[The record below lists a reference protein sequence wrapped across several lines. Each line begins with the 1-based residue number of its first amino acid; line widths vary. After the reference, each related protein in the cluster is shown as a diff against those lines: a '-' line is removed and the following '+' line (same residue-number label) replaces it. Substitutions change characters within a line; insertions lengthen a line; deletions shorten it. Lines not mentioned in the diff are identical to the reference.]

1 MFKSPPPDD
10 PKDIQN
16 NRFRL
21 RFEKNAILM
30 IEDTLPNQNLTG
42 DQWLAWSL
50 DEQGNKIKMGK
61 IPSKI
66 KFVF

>member
-1 MFKSPPPDD
+1 
-10 PKDIQN
+10 
-16 NRFRL
+16 
-21 RFEKNAILM
+21 M
-30 IEDTLPNQNLTG
+30 IEDTLPNQNVTG

-66 KFVF
+66 KFVS